1 MGEANLIEAVHT
13 LRSYNLALAGMT
25 NDPQSITS
33 WITRYAENEGK
44 AKNFCQDAAIG
55 LLCHLG
61 NPIYPFNDLT
71 NDQQLWSG
79 IFGSAE
85 QALVEEQNW
94 QSNQLSQSTL
104 TSYARMFSSDIQW
117 IRLYAQ
123 SLQYPMDIP
132 FEFFVN
138 KVIADLRTCQG
149 SSGAGSISHSPQ
161 HHSSMIPPNIP

>member
-13 LRSYNLALAGMT
+13 LRSYNLAMVGMS

-61 NPIYPFNDLT
+61 NPIYAYNTLT
-71 NDQQLWSG
+71 NDQQLWSS

-85 QALVEEQNW
+85 QALLEEQNW
-94 QSNQLSQSTL
+94 QNSQVSQHNQTA
-104 TSYARMFSSDIQW
+104 YARMFSTDIQW
-117 IRLYAQ
+117 MRLYAR
-123 SLQYPMDIP
+123 SLQYPLDIP

-138 KVIADLRTCQG
+138 KVIADLRACQG
-149 SSGAGSISHSPQ
+149 SNGAGGIPHSPQ
-161 HHSSMIPPNIP
+161 THSSMIPPMP

>member
-13 LRSYNLALAGMT
+13 LRSYNLAMAGMS
-25 NDPQSITS
+25 NDPQSVTS

-61 NPIYPFNDLT
+61 NPIYAFNNLT

-85 QALVEEQNW
+85 QALVQEANW
-94 QSNQLSQSTL
+94 QNSQLSQHNL
-104 TSYARMFSSDIQW
+104 TSFARLFTTDITW
-117 IRLYAQ
+117 IQQYAQ

-149 SSGAGSISHSPQ
+149 SSGAGGIPHSPQ
-161 HHSSMIPPNIP
+161 THSSMTPPMP